1 MKQKTILLYP
11 QESLNRIMKN
21 PWIPQNPGVLT
32 ILRKCQWST
41 I

>member
-21 PWIPQNPGVLT
+21 PWTYQNPGVLALY
-32 ILRKCQWST
+32 IE
-41 I
+41 